1 MLKNELLKSV
11 LTETVFRVFSII
23 NRVVPKDD
31 RLILLYTNMGFRDNI
46 KAIYDYLVE
55 NGYNQQYKIL
65 VSSNE
70 SVIDELPNNVRVINN
85 MSGVKSYLK
94 AGHVLYAFGRIPIY
108 PAKNQYVVQMWH
120 GTPFK
125 AADEH
130 QLRTAPKKPY
140 YTSMLISSD
149 YFKTIVKKAHG
160 LKDENIAICGQP
172 RTDVMFKN
180 TIQYKELMG
189 YKKVLI
195 WMPTFRKSKILGYS
209 DVENEKSVIP
219 VISVD
224 DYEEFN
230 SWLKE
235 RNVLLIVKL
244 HPMEDVSRFKS
255 MKLSNLMLLSHKSF
269 NDKKWDLYRLI
280 SQCDA
285 MITDYSSVF
294 YDFMLLDRPLAF
306 TVDDYDAYKDGRGF
320 AVDDSD
326 YLTAGYKIH
335 NKEEL
340 KDFIEDLIK
349 NIDLYKEQRDEVNKL
364 VNTYN
369 DGKQCERALKIANI
383 KKWR

>member
-1 MLKNELLKSV
+1 M
-11 LTETVFRVFSII
+11 
-23 NRVVPKDD
+23 
-31 RLILLYTNMGFRDNI
+31 
-46 KAIYDYLVE
+46 
-55 NGYNQQYKIL
+55 
-65 VSSNE
+65 
-70 SVIDELPNNVRVINN
+70 
-85 MSGVKSYLK
+85 
-94 AGHVLYAFGRIPIY
+94 YAFGRIPIY

-160 LKDENIAICGQP
+160 LEDENIAICGQP